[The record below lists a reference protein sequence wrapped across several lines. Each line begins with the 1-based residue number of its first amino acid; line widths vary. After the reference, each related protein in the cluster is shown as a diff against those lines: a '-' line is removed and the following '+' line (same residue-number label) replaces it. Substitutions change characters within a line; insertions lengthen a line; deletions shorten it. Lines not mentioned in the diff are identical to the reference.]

1 MVDQLWAEAYRLF
14 QQGETLYLPPEIE
27 RMAEAEQT
35 EALESD
41 VREGMIAEYLEKLLP
56 EDWDRMDLSERR
68 RFLRGDLFTGGSRT
82 GTVRRTVVS
91 AVEIWA
97 ECFGKEPHG
106 HPAQR
111 YLRHLRHAHEDRRV
125 GKVQREQERIHEAR
139 VLRHPAVLRAQV
151 ENCPQQADHIASA
164 LAVGL
169 PCAMAS
175 RKRRGGRLPMT
186 MAKQGKRG
194 RQMRAYI

>member
-1 MVDQLWAEAYRLF
+1 
-14 QQGETLYLPPEIE
+14 
-27 RMAEAEQT
+27 MAEAEQT
-35 EALESD
+35 AALESD

-68 RFLRGDLFTGGSRT
+68 GFLRGDPFTGGSRT
-82 GTVRRTVVS
+82 GTVAAHGGQRGGDLGGVLRQGT
-91 AVEIWA
+91 
-97 ECFGKEPHG
+97 HG

-125 GKVQREQERIHEAR
+125 GEVQREQERIHEAR

-151 ENCPQQADHIASA
+151 GTSPQQADRIASA

-175 RKRRGGRLPMT
+175 RKGYGVTL
-186 MAKQGKRG
+186 ANDDGKPG
-194 RQMRAYI
+194 QPGKANAGI

>member
-68 RFLRGDLFTGGSRT
+68 SFLRGDPFTGGGRT
-82 GTVRRTVVS
+82 GTARAHGGQRGGDLGGVLRQGT
-91 AVEIWA
+91 
-97 ECFGKEPHG
+97 HG

-111 YLRHLRHAHEDRRV
+111 YLRYLRHALKI
-125 GKVQREQERIHEAR
+125 G
-139 VLRHPAVLRAQV
+139 
-151 ENCPQQADHIASA
+151 
-164 LAVGL
+164 
-169 PCAMAS
+169 
-175 RKRRGGRLPMT
+175 GGRSTAGTGAHP
-186 MAKQGKRG
+186 
-194 RQMRAYI
+194 